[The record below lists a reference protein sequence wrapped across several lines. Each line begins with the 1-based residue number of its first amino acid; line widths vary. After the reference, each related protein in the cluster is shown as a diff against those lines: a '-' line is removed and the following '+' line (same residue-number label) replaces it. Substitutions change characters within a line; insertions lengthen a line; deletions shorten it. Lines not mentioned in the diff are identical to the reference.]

1 MSAHGAELAPRT
13 AQHFGGTRSPG
24 WWGMIGLIST
34 EATLFATLL
43 VSYFYLRFQSTP
55 QWPPD
60 GIARPTLELPMIMSF
75 LLLGSSI
82 PMHFAERGIRKGH
95 VAALK
100 AGLLVAFVMA
110 AAFLGLMG
118 VEYVEKLAEVTPR
131 TNAYGSIFYATTGF
145 HGTHV
150 FVGVVMNLWLQVRAW
165 MGHFDEERHGHVQ
178 NVTLYW
184 HFVDAV
190 WVFIFVS
197 LYLSPNL

>member
-1 MSAHGAELAPRT
+1 MSASSAHLSPTPAEHVT
-13 AQHFGGTRSPG
+13 GTRSPG
-24 WWGMIGLIST
+24 WWGMVGMIST

-43 VSYFYLRFQSTP
+43 VSYFYLRFQSGP
-55 QWPPD
+55 EWPPD
-60 GIARPTLELPMIMSF
+60 GIAPPTLELPMVMTA

-82 PMHFAERGIRKGH
+82 PMHWADSGIRNGKQGR
-95 VAALK
+95 LR
-100 AGLLVAFVMA
+100 AGLLVAFLMG
-110 AAFLGLMG
+110 AAFLALMA
-118 VEYVEKLAEVTPR
+118 VEYAESLAEVTPQ

-150 FVGVVMNLWLQVRAW
+150 LVGLLMNLWLQVRAW
-165 MGHFDEERHGHVQ
+165 LGHFDAERHSHVQ

-190 WVFIFVS
+190 WIFVLAS